1 MWNGF
6 EESLPIKCTPGGPN
20 HVRFCPG
27 FIQEHKTLGKELQ
40 PTSNVHYFERA
51 TVYRER
57 GEYELALAGIEKGFQ
72 IDSIKDASWFTR
84 AQAFSLSG
92 DIYFNDLKQY
102 GKAIEQYSKA
112 IELEPS
118 NVDYRAKRDEATTA
132 INATTE
138 APDKASSANV
148 R

>member
-1 MWNGF
+1 MR
-6 EESLPIKCTPGGPN
+6 GGTYS
-20 HVRFCPG
+20 RL
-27 FIQEHKTLGKELQ
+27 HKFDLALSDRTKVIALEPL
-40 PTSNVHYFERA
+40 SNVRYFERA

-57 GEYELALAGIEKGFQ
+57 GEYELALADIEKGFQ

-118 NVDYRAKRDEATTA
+118 NVDYRTKRDEATTA
-132 INATTE
+132 INAKTE